1 MKPVKRILAV
11 ILAAGGAITV
21 AGCSGGSTN
30 TSTATMANWNVAT
43 SATVE
48 KNYVDYWRTHKER
61 AVYKISFK
69 EGGNSSYSVSY
80 DTVAATYATSF
91 YMDKED
97 YDWTAAALP
106 EGVKITEEDATATA
120 DCVYVYETELSLKGY
135 YKLGSDGSATVK
147 FEDSIITVCKYR
159 LAGESLKPVYSKHI
173 IKSTSP
179 ATLNAVTV
187 DGMSVKTDAVYE
199 TYYNRDCNK
208 AVIKITDNLYGEKSG
223 EKSVS
228 LDGLTFDNFQLEAAL
243 RAFNLSGT
251 KTFSVCSPQDGKAQS
266 CTAFCTDSAELSSET
281 DGSIITALKNVK
293 DNDGYPVS
301 DYIFFDGTSTDADAK
316 DKQIRYNAVSLAVNA
331 DMRGSSPVYWYA
343 ALENADANA
352 TRCVLLKKNVPLS
365 FGLGTLTYSLDALY
379 LYNI

>member
-1 MKPVKRILAV
+1 M
-11 ILAAGGAITV
+11 AAGGAIAV

-48 KNYVDYWRTHKER
+48 KNYVDYWRTHKEK

-69 EGGNSSYSVSY
+69 EGGNASYSVSY
-80 DTVAATYATSF
+80 NTGAATYTTSF

-97 YDWTAAALP
+97 YDWTADSLP
-106 EGVKITEEDATATA
+106 EGVKITEENATAPA
-120 DCVYVYETELSLKGY
+120 DCVYVYETELSLNGY
-135 YKLGSDGSATVK
+135 YKLGADGSATVE
-147 FEDSIITVCKYR
+147 FEDSIKTICKYR
-159 LAGESLKPVYSKHI
+159 LAGESLKPVYSMHT
-173 IKSTSP
+173 IKSTAP
-179 ATLNAVTV
+179 ATLNAATV
-187 DGMSVKTDAVYE
+187 NGMCVKTDAVYE

-208 AVIKITDNLYGEKSG
+208 AVIKITDNLHGENSG

-243 RAFNLSGT
+243 RAFTLSGT
-251 KTFSVCSPQDGKAQS
+251 KTFSVCSPQDGVARS
-266 CTAFCTDSAELSSET
+266 CTAVCTDSAELNSET
-281 DGSIITALKNVK
+281 DGTIISALKNVK
-293 DNDGYPVS
+293 DNDGYSVS
-301 DYIFFDGTSTDADAK
+301 DYIFFDGTSTDADVG

-352 TRCVLLKKNVPLS
+352 TRCVLLKKSVPLS
-365 FGLGTLTYSLDALY
+365 FGLGTLTYSLAELY
-379 LYNI
+379 LDNI